1 MMKSVSRVLG
11 LVCGL
16 LSLVAFAAPPC
27 AITSEPAR
35 AGVSAIMAG
44 WGDRN
49 WEKKEPPPQPYEF
62 CSQCWN
68 NPEACQL
75 YTPDSFG
82 GCCER
87 CAEVGCAA
95 NFPAF
100 HALCFPPQET
110 DGGTEVDGG
119 VPNEEVDAGTP
130 DAGTDGADGGTPEPD
145 GGTGGADAGTPEP
158 DGGTDG
164 VDAGTAEPDGGT
176 DGVDAGTP
184 DAGTAADGGQ
194 DGGGGIAPNPPLR
207 DQIRFVGGGCSCGE
221 GTQAALTFGML
232 GALALAARRRH
243 RRDRDQ

>member
-1 MMKSVSRVLG
+1 MMKNVSRVLG
-11 LVCGL
+11 MVCGL
-16 LSLVAFAAPPC
+16 VSLVAFAAPPC

-44 WGDRN
+44 WGDRS

-68 NPEACQL
+68 NPEACQQ

-82 GCCER
+82 ACCER
-87 CAEVGCAA
+87 CAQVGCQA

-110 DGGTEVDGG
+110 DGGTEVD
-119 VPNEEVDAGTP
+119 AGTPEP
-130 DAGTDGADGGTPEPD
+130 DAGTGGVDGGTPEPD
-145 GGTGGADAGTPEP
+145 A
-158 DGGTDG
+158 GTDG
-164 VDAGTAEPDGGT
+164 VDAGTPEPDAGT
-176 DGVDAGTP
+176 DGVDAGMPEP